1 MLFAVAA
8 VLVALDQASKVWA
21 VAAFPLGGPGR
32 PLIPGAVD
40 LTYVQNTGAA
50 FGMLRGV
57 DLRLG
62 PLHVD
67 GTFLLGL
74 LSLAVSV
81 WLVQHLA
88 RHGRDHGRWMR
99 AALTMILA
107 GAVGNMIDRFRLGY
121 VIDMIHVNI
130 GWFDFPVFNLA
141 DALISV
147 GAVLL
152 LVVTLAAPSSP
163 ASSSPSSPAEA
174 ARRAGRADPA
184 DRAGPGG
191 DAGPAGDPPGGG
203 ADPDAATGEA
213 EEGRRA

>member
-8 VLVALDQASKVWA
+8 VLVALDQASKLWA

-50 FGMLRGV
+50 FGMLRGI

-74 LSLAVSV
+74 LSLAVSI

-88 RHGRDHGRWMR
+88 RHGRDHGPWMR

-121 VIDMIHVNI
+121 VIDMVHVNI

-152 LVVTLAAPSSP
+152 LIVSLAAPSAP
-163 ASSSPSSPAEA
+163 PSAPPEG
-174 ARRAGRADPA
+174 ARRAGG
-184 DRAGPGG
+184 AGPNGG
-191 DAGPAGDPPGGG
+191 APGGAAHG
-203 ADPDAATGEA
+203 PDAAAGAA
-213 EEGRRA
+213 EEERRS